1 MSLMTVWD
9 ESDITRWPED
19 GDPESQAGETASPVD
34 EFDQQWPVEGVDDLF
49 LKGEVVHV

>member
-19 GDPESQAGETASPVD
+19 DDPESQVGE
-34 EFDQQWPVEGVDDLF
+34 DDL
-49 LKGEVVHV
+49 GDVNIDSGDWVVGLDA